1 MSFCHKRAIKEL
13 EHHIIKAYRSE
24 VLTKETITDGRIV
37 RDKYK

>member
-1 MSFCHKRAIKEL
+1 MCCTCATRAHLL